1 MKKRQNKKDKWG
13 IVFIFLLIVCVSVL
27 MIFHF
32 KSREKQPTNEQTR
45 NVQHT
50 DLEEGYIIS
59 SSSKKAAKSLE
70 HIVESTGEAQTV
82 KLNSQKNDEKFT
94 DLSSNSFKIYKANNV
109 EVLKTATSIDA
120 PAFSLEDMIQKYPD
134 ALIMNASGFNMNNMH
149 ITGFQMNNGK
159 LFKDWGS
166 DKRANNAF
174 VINED
179 GSSQIYD
186 STVPA
191 STIIENG
198 GKISFSF
205 GSVLIREGKVQ
216 KNDGSVNWM
225 IHSFIAND
233 EENNLYLIISDT
245 STGYEPIMS
254 KFKEL
259 NLKNVVVMDG
269 GGSSQMAYKGKVIYP
284 SQDQRSVNDFII
296 LK

>member
-1 MKKRQNKKDKWG
+1 MKIKKKRNKLGW
-13 IVFIFLLIVCVSVL
+13 FIAFVLLLIVGWVSF
-27 MIFHF
+27 MFIGP
-32 KSREKQPTNEQTR
+32 KKQENSHDQAQS
-45 NVQHT
+45 VQRT
-50 DLEEGYIIS
+50 DQEEGYITS
-59 SSSKKAAKSLE
+59 NSSKEAVKSSE
-70 HIVESTGEAQTV
+70 KIIKDTGEASAI
-82 KLNSQKNDEKFT
+82 KLNSKEGGNKFT
-94 DLSSNSFKIYKANNV
+94 DLSSGSFKIYKANNV

-120 PAFSLEDMIQKYPD
+120 PAFTLQEVMQQYPE
-134 ALIMNASGFNMNNMH
+134 ALIMNASGFNMSTMH

-174 VINED
+174 VINND

-186 STVPA
+186 SSVPA

-198 GKISFSF
+198 GQMSFSF
-205 GSVLIREGKVQ
+205 GSVLIRDGEIQ

-233 EENNLYLIISDT
+233 AQNNLYLIISDT
-245 STGYEPIMS
+245 STGYDQIMD

-259 NLKNVVVMDG
+259 DLKNAVVMDG
-269 GGSSQMAYKGKVIYP
+269 GGSSQMAFKSEVVYP

>member
-1 MKKRQNKKDKWG
+1 MKIKKKRNKLGW
-13 IVFIFLLIVCVSVL
+13 FIAFVLLLIVGWVSF
-27 MIFHF
+27 MFIGP
-32 KSREKQPTNEQTR
+32 KKQENSHDQAQS
-45 NVQHT
+45 VQRT
-50 DLEEGYIIS
+50 DQEEGYITS
-59 SSSKKAAKSLE
+59 NSSKEAVKSSE
-70 HIVESTGEAQTV
+70 NIVKDTGEASAT
-82 KLNSQKNDEKFT
+82 KLNSKEGGNKFT
-94 DLSSNSFKIYKANNV
+94 DLSSGSFKIYKANNV

-120 PAFSLEDMIQKYPD
+120 PAFTLQEVMQQYPE
-134 ALIMNASGFNMNNMH
+134 ALIMNASGFNMSTMH

-174 VINED
+174 VINND

-186 STVPA
+186 SSVPA

-198 GKISFSF
+198 GKMSFSF
-205 GSVLIREGKVQ
+205 GSVLIRDGQIQ

-233 EENNLYLIISDT
+233 AQNNLYLIISDT
-245 STGYEPIMS
+245 STGYDQIMD

-259 NLKNVVVMDG
+259 DLKNAVVMDG
-269 GGSSQMAYKGKVIYP
+269 GGSSQMAFKGEVVYP

>member
-1 MKKRQNKKDKWG
+1 MKIKKKRNKLGW
-13 IVFIFLLIVCVSVL
+13 FIAFVLLLIVGWVSF
-27 MIFHF
+27 MFIGP
-32 KSREKQPTNEQTR
+32 KKQENSHDQAQS
-45 NVQHT
+45 VQRT
-50 DLEEGYIIS
+50 DQEEGYITS
-59 SSSKKAAKSLE
+59 NSSKEAVKSSE
-70 HIVESTGEAQTV
+70 KIVKDTGEASAI
-82 KLNSQKNDEKFT
+82 KLNSKEGGDKFI
-94 DLSSNSFKIYKANNV
+94 DLSSGTFKIFKANNV

-120 PAFSLEDMIQKYPD
+120 PAFTLQEVMQQYPE
-134 ALIMNASGFNMNNMH
+134 ALIMNASGFNMSTMH

-174 VINED
+174 VINND

-186 STVPA
+186 SSVPA

-198 GKISFSF
+198 GQMSFSF
-205 GSVLIREGKVQ
+205 GSVLIRDGEIQ

-233 EENNLYLIISDT
+233 AQNNLYLIISDT
-245 STGYEPIMS
+245 STGYDQIMN

-259 NLKNVVVMDG
+259 NLKNAVVLDG
-269 GGSSQMAYKGKVIYP
+269 GGSSQMAFKGEVIYP

>member
-1 MKKRQNKKDKWG
+1 MKIKKKRNKLGW
-13 IVFIFLLIVCVSVL
+13 FIAFVLLLIVGWVSF
-27 MIFHF
+27 MFIGP
-32 KSREKQPTNEQTR
+32 KKQENSHDQAQS
-45 NVQHT
+45 VQRT
-50 DLEEGYIIS
+50 DQEEGYITS
-59 SSSKKAAKSLE
+59 NSSKEAVKSSE
-70 HIVESTGEAQTV
+70 KIVKDTGEARTI
-82 KLNSQKNDEKFT
+82 KLNSKEGGKKFT
-94 DLSSNSFKIYKANNV
+94 DLSSGSFKIYKANNV
-109 EVLKTATSIDA
+109 EVLKTATSVDA
-120 PAFSLEDMIQKYPD
+120 PAFTLQEIMQKYPE
-134 ALIMNASGFNMNNMH
+134 ALIMNASGFNMSTMH

-174 VINED
+174 VINSD

-186 STVPA
+186 SSVPA

-198 GKISFSF
+198 GQMSFSF
-205 GSVLIREGKVQ
+205 GSVLIRDGEIQ

-233 EENNLYLIISDT
+233 AQNNLYLIISDT
-245 STGYEPIMS
+245 STGYDQIMN

-259 NLKNVVVMDG
+259 NLKNAVVLDG
-269 GGSSQMAYKGKVIYP
+269 GGSSQMAFKGEVVYP

>member
-1 MKKRQNKKDKWG
+1 MKIKKKRNKLGW
-13 IVFIFLLIVCVSVL
+13 FITFVLLLIVGWVSFMFIVP
-27 MIFHF
+27 
-32 KSREKQPTNEQTR
+32 KKQENSHDQAQS
-45 NVQHT
+45 VQRT
-50 DLEEGYIIS
+50 DQEEGYITS
-59 SSSKKAAKSLE
+59 NSSKEAVTSSE
-70 HIVESTGEAQTV
+70 NIVKDTGEASAI
-82 KLNSQKNDEKFT
+82 KLNSKEGGNKFT
-94 DLSSNSFKIYKANNV
+94 DLSSGSFKIYKANNV

-120 PAFSLEDMIQKYPD
+120 PAFTLQEVMQQYPE
-134 ALIMNASGFNMNNMH
+134 ALIMNASGFNMSTMH

-174 VINED
+174 VINSD

-186 STVPA
+186 SSVPA

-198 GKISFSF
+198 GQMSFSF
-205 GSVLIREGKVQ
+205 GSVLIRDGEIQ

-233 EENNLYLIISDT
+233 AQNNLYLIISDT
-245 STGYEPIMS
+245 STGYDQIMN

-259 NLKNVVVMDG
+259 NLKNAVVLDG
-269 GGSSQMAYKGKVIYP
+269 GGSSQMAFKGEVIYP

>member
-1 MKKRQNKKDKWG
+1 MKIKKKRNKLGW
-13 IVFIFLLIVCVSVL
+13 FIAFVLLLIIGWVSFMFIVP
-27 MIFHF
+27 
-32 KSREKQPTNEQTR
+32 KKQENSQDQAQS
-45 NVQHT
+45 VQRT
-50 DLEEGYIIS
+50 DQEEGYITS
-59 SSSKKAAKSLE
+59 NSSKEAVTSSE
-70 HIVESTGEAQTV
+70 NIVKDTGEASAI
-82 KLNSQKNDEKFT
+82 KLNSKEGGDKFT
-94 DLSSNSFKIYKANNV
+94 DLSSGRFKIFKANNV

-120 PAFSLEDMIQKYPD
+120 PAFTLQEVMQQYTET
-134 ALIMNASGFNMNNMH
+134 LIMNASGFNMSTMH

-166 DKRANNAF
+166 DKRANTAF
-174 VINED
+174 VINND

-186 STVPA
+186 SSVPA

-198 GKISFSF
+198 GQMSFSF
-205 GSVLIREGKVQ
+205 GSVLIRDGEIQ

-233 EENNLYLIISDT
+233 AHNNLYLIISDT
-245 STGYEPIMS
+245 STGYDQIMD

-259 NLKNVVVMDG
+259 DLKNAVVMDG
-269 GGSSQMAYKGKVIYP
+269 GGSSQMAFKGEVVYP

>member
-1 MKKRQNKKDKWG
+1 MKIKKKRNKLGW
-13 IVFIFLLIVCVSVL
+13 FIAFVLLLIVGWVSF
-27 MIFHF
+27 MFIGP
-32 KSREKQPTNEQTR
+32 KKQENSHDQAQS
-45 NVQHT
+45 VQRT
-50 DLEEGYIIS
+50 DQEEGYITS
-59 SSSKKAAKSLE
+59 NSSKEAVKSSE
-70 HIVESTGEAQTV
+70 KIVKDTGEASAI
-82 KLNSQKNDEKFT
+82 KLNSKEGGNKFT
-94 DLSSNSFKIYKANNV
+94 DLSSGSFKIYKANNV

-120 PAFSLEDMIQKYPD
+120 PAFTLQEVMQQYPE
-134 ALIMNASGFNMNNMH
+134 ALIMNASGFNMSTMH

-174 VINED
+174 VINND

-186 STVPA
+186 SSVPA

-198 GKISFSF
+198 GQMSFSF
-205 GSVLIREGKVQ
+205 GSVLIRDGEIQ

-233 EENNLYLIISDT
+233 AQNNLYLIISDT
-245 STGYEPIMS
+245 STGYDQIMD

-259 NLKNVVVMDG
+259 DLKNAVVMDG
-269 GGSSQMAYKGKVIYP
+269 GGSSQMAFKGEVVYP

>member
-1 MKKRQNKKDKWG
+1 MKIKKKRNKLGW
-13 IVFIFLLIVCVSVL
+13 FITFVLLVILGWVSFMFVGP
-27 MIFHF
+27 
-32 KSREKQPTNEQTR
+32 KKQENSHDQAQS
-45 NVQHT
+45 VQRT
-50 DLEEGYIIS
+50 DQKEGYITS
-59 SSSKKAAKSLE
+59 NSSKEAVTSSENIDKD
-70 HIVESTGEAQTV
+70 TGEASTI
-82 KLNSQKNDEKFT
+82 KLNSKEGGDKFT
-94 DLSSNSFKIYKANNV
+94 DLSSGSFKIYKANNV

-120 PAFSLEDMIQKYPD
+120 PAFTLQEVMQKYPE
-134 ALIMNASGFNMNNMH
+134 ALIMNASGFNMSTMH

-174 VINED
+174 VINND

-186 STVPA
+186 SSVPA

-198 GKISFSF
+198 GKMSFSF
-205 GSVLIREGKVQ
+205 GSVLIRDGQIQ

-233 EENNLYLIISDT
+233 AQNNLYLIISDT
-245 STGYEPIMS
+245 STGYDQIMN

-259 NLKNVVVMDG
+259 DLKNAVVMDG
-269 GGSSQMAYKGKVIYP
+269 GGSSQMAFKGEVVYP